1 MKRIQMTGTR
11 LQKRRIAEAV
21 LLLVCAQSAL
31 AARTIQLGDEA
42 TVDVGAIVN
51 YAVGVRARDPA
62 GALVNGPVGPAGMS
76 STINADDGDRN
87 FKRGALVQN
96 RISVLL
102 EGDLKYQ
109 NLGMFARAS
118 MFYDRAY
125 NTRND
130 NDSPGTVN
138 KAGSNQEF
146 TDGARQYDGR
156 RARMLDVYGY
166 GNFNLG
172 ESKLNLRV
180 GQQVV
185 QWGEALYFPNIAG
198 AQAPADATKANV
210 AGAEVK
216 DILLPTGQVSAQL
229 AISPSVSLLGYY
241 QYQYK
246 PTELS
251 PAGDFFSRADML
263 GPGADRI
270 YTLANPLLANP
281 ATAALPGLPPA
292 LMALRG
298 PDLLPKNSGQFG
310 VGMRVRPDAQTEL
323 GAYYLN
329 YHDKNPTVTT
339 NFGIATLYPGLPA
352 AGIAPITSAALPP
365 AYQYLPV
372 GYQVKYFDDI
382 KLAGAT
388 FSTQLQG
395 INIAGELSYRN
406 GAPVLVDT
414 PAGPAASRSRSWQ
427 AQISAIK
434 ALDKSALADAAF
446 LVAELA
452 VHRVAGV
459 DAVGMGGAQFDQLS
473 ATRTSWGYVLAP
485 TLNYNNVFDGWD
497 LSVPIAFQH
506 LVSGVPAVA
515 GSFGSLTGKGD
526 KRLSIGANFKYLSNL
541 ELGVAYNAFLGG
553 ADAALRPLA
562 DRDYLTFNVKYA
574 F

>member
-1 MKRIQMTGTR
+1 MKRIRMAGTR
-11 LQKRRIAEAV
+11 WQKRRIAEAV
-21 LLLVCAQSAL
+21 LLLACAPSAM
-31 AARTIQLGDEA
+31 AARTIQLGDE
-42 TVDVGAIVN
+42 TTFDVGAIVN
-51 YAVGVRARDPA
+51 YGVGVRTKAAAD
-62 GALVNGPVGPAGMS
+62 ALINGPVGPAGLS

-87 FKRGALVQN
+87 FKRGSLVQN
-96 RISVLL
+96 RVSALL

-109 NLGMFARAS
+109 NLGFFARAS

-130 NDSPGTVN
+130 NDSPATVN
-138 KAGSNQEF
+138 KSGSNQEF

-172 ESKLNLRV
+172 ESKLNLRL

-216 DILLPTGQVSAQL
+216 DILLPTGQISAQW
-229 AISPSVSLLGYY
+229 AINQSVSLLGYY
-241 QYQYK
+241 QYRYK

-251 PAGDFFSRADML
+251 PAGDFFSRADMI

-281 ATAALPGLPPA
+281 ATAGLPGLAPA
-292 LMALRG
+292 LTAVRG
-298 PDLLPKNSGQFG
+298 PDVLPKNSGQFG
-310 VGMRVRPDAQTEL
+310 LGMRVRPDAKTEV

-329 YHDKNPTVTT
+329 YHDKNPTVAT

-352 AGIAPITSAALPP
+352 AGIPPITSAVLPP
-365 AYQYLPV
+365 AYQFLPV
-372 GYQVKYFDDI
+372 GYQVKYFDNI

-388 FSTQLQG
+388 FSTQLHG
-395 INIAGELSYRN
+395 INVAGELSYRN

-414 PAGPAASRSRSWQ
+414 PAGPSASRSRSWQ
-427 AQISAIK
+427 GQVSAIK
-434 ALDKSALADAAF
+434 ALEKTALADAVF
-446 LVAELA
+446 LVAEVG
-452 VHRVAGV
+452 VHRVANV
-459 DAVGMGGAQFDQLS
+459 DAVSMGGAQFDQLS

-485 TLNYNNVFDGWD
+485 TLNYNNVFNGWD

-506 LVSGVPAVA
+506 LVNGVPAVA

-541 ELGVAYNAFLGG
+541 EVGLAYNAFLGS